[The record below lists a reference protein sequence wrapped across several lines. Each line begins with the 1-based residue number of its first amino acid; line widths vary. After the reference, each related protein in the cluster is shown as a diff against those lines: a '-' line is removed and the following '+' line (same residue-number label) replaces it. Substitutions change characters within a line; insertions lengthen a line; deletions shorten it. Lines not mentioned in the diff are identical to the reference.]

1 MKKIPPMHPGELLLE
16 DFLKPMGITP
26 NALAIAIGV
35 PANRIQL
42 IVRGQR
48 AITADTALRLSR
60 YFGLTEGYWLNAQ
73 ARFDLLVARDALAPE
88 LARIQPRPMASA
100 G

>member
-1 MKKIPPMHPGELLLE
+1 MKKISPMHPGELLLE
-16 DFLKPMGITP
+16 EFLKPMGITP

-60 YFGLTEGYWLNAQ
+60 YLGLTEGYWLNAQ
-73 ARFDLLVARDALAPE
+73 ARYDLLVAREAIAQD
-88 LARIQPRPMASA
+88 LARIEPRTKASA